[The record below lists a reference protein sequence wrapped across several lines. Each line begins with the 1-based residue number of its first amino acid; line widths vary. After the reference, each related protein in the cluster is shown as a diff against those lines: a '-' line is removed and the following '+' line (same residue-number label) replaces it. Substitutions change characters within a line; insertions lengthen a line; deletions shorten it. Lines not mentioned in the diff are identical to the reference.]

1 MTQTFIG
8 VYDNALTKKECDI
21 LISHFETSPQHP
33 GCINYEDRIQL
44 KPDWK
49 QCIQLRDAK
58 FSDNSLISNILWTA
72 VNNNWSKYQKEYPL
86 SRRGK
91 IDDEYSFKKF
101 EKEDDGYKAWH
112 CEADSSGTAK
122 RVVVWSFY
130 LNNAKSG
137 TEMLYYPNIRARMG
151 RCVFFPAA
159 WTHYHRSCLP
169 NKGLKYYVSGWISY
183 E

>member
-72 VNNNWSKYQKEYPL
+72 VNNNWSKYQKNIL
-86 SRRGK
+86 
-91 IDDEYSFKKF
+91 FL
-101 EKEDDGYKAWH
+101 
-112 CEADSSGTAK
+112 
-122 RVVVWSFY
+122 VV
-130 LNNAKSG
+130 
-137 TEMLYYPNIRARMG
+137 ER
-151 RCVFFPAA
+151 
-159 WTHYHRSCLP
+159 
-169 NKGLKYYVSGWISY
+169 
-183 E
+183 